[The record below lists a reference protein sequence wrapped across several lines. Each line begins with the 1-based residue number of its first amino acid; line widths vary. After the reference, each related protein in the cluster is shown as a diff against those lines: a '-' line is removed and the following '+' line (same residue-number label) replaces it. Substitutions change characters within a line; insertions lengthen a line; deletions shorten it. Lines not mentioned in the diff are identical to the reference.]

1 MLKAII
7 LAFLRGEV
15 IRVEGKE
22 VRVRFRFSARLD
34 SYYPKPYDG
43 ILFGVLI

>member
-15 IRVEGKE
+15 IRGE
-22 VRVRFRFSARLD
+22 VRVRFRLSARLD